1 MTSGILNINKE
12 KGISSQKCV
21 YLVKKTLGIKKVGH
35 TGTLD
40 LEASG
45 VLPVVIGKATRLSPY
60 IMDEEKEY
68 ICEAIFGKR
77 TDTLDFAGK
86 FIDQSHKTFEKDELL
101 KILDE
106 FKGEIVQIPP
116 MYSALKHKGKKL
128 YELARDGIEIERKER
143 KVNIYRLELIDFSF
157 PKAIFRVKCSKGTY
171 IRTLIDD
178 IGLRMGTFAYVNNLT
193 RSQVGVFRIE
203 DSIKSQD
210 LEKLGRDYL
219 LRKMYPS
226 DFPLTFLPSINLD
239 KAYFKQAINGM
250 TMVVDKFSL
259 KNPVKVYCGG
269 EFIGLGNSIK
279 NGEKKLLKM
288 EKVFYDK

>member
-178 IGLRMGTFAYVNNLT
+178 IGLMMGTFAYVNNLT

-226 DFPLTFLPSINLD
+226 DFPLLFYLALIWTKPILN
-239 KAYFKQAINGM
+239 
-250 TMVVDKFSL
+250 
-259 KNPVKVYCGG
+259 
-269 EFIGLGNSIK
+269 
-279 NGEKKLLKM
+279 KL
-288 EKVFYDK
+288 